1 MMEVDP
7 STSSDPGALYRAL
20 PQPVVQISRLDLKKL
35 PTNNNN
41 VHKVSN
47 QGQSSHARSQKLP
60 AKMSLGQN
68 SSSGSRSAQS
78 AAPSA
83 PVAAEESDCDEEDLY
98 LVSRASVQI
107 TKLME
112 QFNCLMKIYH
122 DKNANFQVELSKLL
136 HELMVKVVAP
146 SDVADPSR
154 GLNFGRL
161 ALILQGSTTIYS
173 KKVEF
178 LADLLTQFILRL
190 SSEIGK
196 AAVGLIGGDDDE
208 EEAAVDDESQIEKNA
223 QGKQQGRRKKVQ
235 NASATPFVLLD
246 LKIKKCATRMSS
258 IRKIQLRPKIF
269 TVLFYND
276 QCDKDKQRVTTL
288 NPELA
293 GETTCYRMW
302 APLNESRGLLNPDCK
317 DDVYTRFASSNFET
331 EVEEPLIVREE
342 NPEMTEPP
350 EMSIENYSDTEES
363 MAIDD
368 SQKSEITPEETDPVY
383 TEDSFEEKELM
394 SNDSTDDPWKTL
406 SPGDTIEDL
415 RLQPQ
420 PPIPKFK
427 SRVELE
433 IDEAYF
439 RTWYKE
445 AKKTRGCFGDENI
458 HEGLALEKEGKL
470 LDHADAKFKRKRID
484 IDSDRSCKKF
494 ASTIEDLFEHHDS
507 DDEDLLGFSD
517 NKPIYQIATSNLPI
531 PNMSEMEDWCSEPDL
546 NNDGPE
552 GLLFDPIPSDDEKS
566 DAESTIDFQ
575 PAEDPKESAARVDAF
590 MKFMKQRFAEDEQ
603 KPKFSF
609 KSYCDAIIDTFPNG
623 DEKKEEIKVNFKE
636 LLSDTSAGQDCA
648 RQLLAT
654 LMLANLKNVEVEGC
668 EEGTLAGES
677 FDVRLLNRTRHITTF
692 EEDEQFS

>member
-1 MMEVDP
+1 
-7 STSSDPGALYRAL
+7 
-20 PQPVVQISRLDLKKL
+20 
-35 PTNNNN
+35 
-41 VHKVSN
+41 
-47 QGQSSHARSQKLP
+47 
-60 AKMSLGQN
+60 
-68 SSSGSRSAQS
+68 
-78 AAPSA
+78 
-83 PVAAEESDCDEEDLY
+83 
-98 LVSRASVQI
+98 
-107 TKLME
+107 
-112 QFNCLMKIYH
+112 
-122 DKNANFQVELSKLL
+122 
-136 HELMVKVVAP
+136 MVKVVAP

-654 LMLANLKNVEVEGC
+654 LMLACSLVFKLNSFLTELFYRLILKM
-668 EEGTLAGES
+668 LKLK
-677 FDVRLLNRTRHITTF
+677 DVKKVL
-692 EEDEQFS
+692 